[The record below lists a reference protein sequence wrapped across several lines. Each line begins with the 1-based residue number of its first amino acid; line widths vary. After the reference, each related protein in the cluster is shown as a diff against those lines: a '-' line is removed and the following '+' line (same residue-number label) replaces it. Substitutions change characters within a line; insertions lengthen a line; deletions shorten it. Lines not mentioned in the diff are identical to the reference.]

1 MIRFEKMW
9 AIARKEFSEFR
20 RNRYVLMTMVFMP
33 MLMTIILPVVYLVP
47 VTAPYLTCVL

>member
-20 RNRYVLMTMVFMP
+20 RNRYVLMTLVIMP
-33 MLMTIILPVVYLVP
+33 KGTDMTYTDVERPELKGMKF
-47 VTAPYLTCVL
+47 